1 MKIADTSSTKQWINF
16 SLLMLLLSV
25 ACLGYIQAVNATEIY
40 KSIDENGNVVFSDQ
54 PPTPE
59 SKPITLPEPNI
70 ITSVPVAPSAPRNIN
85 SQSNTDIQLQI
96 LSPNDDETFWGTA
109 LTFDAIFAVLPEMSD
124 SMSIVIYIDDQRKTV
139 TNSTTTTLSD
149 IDRGTHTIRA
159 ELLDRRENVL
169 AETSSRT
176 FYMKQFSRNFNN

>member
-1 MKIADTSSTKQWINF
+1 MQIINTSSTRQWMTF
-16 SLLMLLLSV
+16 SLLLIISV
-25 ACLGYIQAVNATEIY
+25 ACAGYIQAAYATEIY

-59 SKPITLPEPNI
+59 SEPIVLPEPNI
-70 ITSVPVAPSAPRNIN
+70 ITSVPVTPSVPRNID
-85 SQSNTDIQLQI
+85 SQSNPDIEIQI
-96 LSPNDDETFWGTA
+96 LSPSNDETFWGTA
-109 LTFDAIFAVLPEMSD
+109 LTFDATFSVLPEMSD
-124 SMSIVIYIDDQRKTV
+124 SMSIVIYIDGQRKTV
-139 TNSTTTTLSD
+139 TNSTTITLSD

-169 AETSSRT
+169 AETESRT